1 MPVSRAMRRLVLE
14 RAAGACEYCHIRGW
28 PLTVDHIVPR
38 GHSGASDTG
47 ENLAAACGLRNRA
60 KSNATTGYDARTGGE
75 QPLFNP
81 RQQQWE
87 EQLRWSADFLRIIG
101 VTARGRATVQR
112 LRLNRQAY
120 QQQRALLRAA
130 MRGGGPAWP

>member
-1 MPVSRAMRRLVLE
+1 MPRQHV
-14 RAAGACEYCHIRGW
+14 G
-28 PLTVDHIVPR
+28 T
-38 GHSGASDTG
+38 SDAP
-47 ENLAAACGLRNRA
+47 ENLAAACGLCNRA
-60 KSNATTGYDARTGGE
+60 KSNAATGYDARTGRE

-87 EQLRWSADFLRIIG
+87 EQFRWSADFLHVIG
-101 VTARGRATVQR
+101 VTASGRATVRR
-112 LRLNRQAY
+112 LRLNRQEY